1 MYFAVILED
10 SVRAF
15 FQIEISRENSA
26 RDSGDGWPIVSMQ
39 KSV

>member
-10 SVRAF
+10 SVRTF
-15 FQIEISRENSA
+15 FQIKIGRENSA
-26 RDSGDGWPIVSMQ
+26 RDSGEGWPIASMQ